1 MKFIFHLKSFHF
13 PLLDQLSGKLIIER
27 EGRGG
32 GVELVAGLVTRK
44 ESQLY
49 FKNDWVEE
57 GWWGS
62 FLIREFHKQ
71 VTRQSGGRIR
81 YVLIRGWSIIC

>member
-13 PLLDQLSGKLIIER
+13 PLLDQLSKKLIIER
-27 EGRGG
+27 EGRG

-49 FKNDWVEE
+49 LYFSGDF
-57 GWWGS
+57 
-62 FLIREFHKQ
+62 FLQEFETFL
-71 VTRQSGGRIR
+71 VPERISH
-81 YVLIRGWSIIC
+81 GESITT